1 MVKAQ
6 NFLMS
11 FHKALLVMGGVPPS
25 AESLLW
31 HKEEADVSIA
41 VDSGW
46 LSFIDAGIFPDVLVG
61 DLDSWG
67 GEDIRNEIP
76 QEVEVI
82 EEANQDRTDFQKA
95 LDYLRKY
102 PDITEI
108 IILGGLGNRTDHL
121 FTNFLIVCSVDSEL
135 VIIFDSEK
143 EWIRRVTS
151 NTKLKII
158 GQEGA
163 TVSLLPITS
172 CSSVKTAGLKW
183 EVDNQVL
190 SGAGSFSQSN
200 LCISNEV
207 WISVQSGSL
216 LVILQK

>member
-1 MVKAQ
+1 
-6 NFLMS
+6 MS
-11 FHKALLVMGGVPPS
+11 FRKALFVMGGEPPS
-25 AESLLW
+25 EESLLW
-31 HKEEADVSIA
+31 RKDEVDISIA
-41 VDSGW
+41 VDAGW
-46 LSFIDAGIFPDVLVG
+46 LSFIDAGIFPDVLIG

-76 QEVEVI
+76 QEVEVV
-82 EEANQDRTDFQKA
+82 EEANQDKTDFQKA
-95 LDYLRKY
+95 IDFLKKY
-102 PDITEI
+102 PDITDI

-121 FTNFLIVCSVDSEL
+121 ITNFLIACSVDSSL
-135 VIIFDSEK
+135 TIIFDSEK

-151 NTKLKII
+151 KTKLKII
-158 GQEGA
+158 GQQGTA
-163 TVSLLPITS
+163 VSLLPITS

-183 EVDNQVL
+183 EIDNQVL
-190 SGAGSFSQSN
+190 SGVGSFSQSN

>member
-1 MVKAQ
+1 MP
-6 NFLMS
+6 FR
-11 FHKALLVMGGVPPS
+11 KALLVMGGEPPS
-25 AESLLW
+25 EESLLW
-31 HKEEADVSIA
+31 RKDEADISIA
-41 VDSGW
+41 VDAGW
-46 LSFIDAGIFPDVLVG
+46 LSFRHADIFPDVLIG

-67 GEDIRNEIP
+67 GEEGRDEIP

-95 LDYLRKY
+95 LDYLKKY

-121 FTNFLIVCSVDSEL
+121 FTNFLIACSVDPEL
-135 VIIFDSEK
+135 IIIFDSEK

-172 CSSVKTAGLKW
+172 CSSVKTTGLKW
-183 EVDNQVL
+183 EIDNQVL
-190 SGAGSFSQSN
+190 SGVESFSQSN
-200 LCISNEV
+200 LCISNEA

>member
-1 MVKAQ
+1 
-6 NFLMS
+6 MS
-11 FHKALLVMGGVPPS
+11 FRKALLVMGGEPPS
-25 AESLLW
+25 EESLLW
-31 HKEEADVSIA
+31 RKEEADISIA
-41 VDSGW
+41 VDAGW
-46 LSFIDAGIFPDVLVG
+46 LSFRHADIFPDVLIG

-67 GEDIRNEIP
+67 GEEGRDDIQ

-82 EEANQDRTDFQKA
+82 EDANQDRTDFQKA
-95 LDYLRKY
+95 LDYLKKY

-121 FTNFLIVCSVDSEL
+121 FTNFLIACSVDSSL
-135 VIIFDSEK
+135 TIIFDSEK

-183 EVDNQVL
+183 EIDNQVL
-190 SGAGSFSQSN
+190 SGVESFSQSN
-200 LCISNEV
+200 LCISNEA

-216 LVILQK
+216 LVVLQK